1 MKVFVAPLNT
11 ELIKRS
17 GIGKAI
23 SHQKQAL
30 GIQHIECLHD
40 TNEDFDIIH
49 ANAYDFTTLYWVKRA
64 KRLGKKV
71 VVHAHSTKEDFKN
84 SFPFTNLVAPFFK
97 GWIKYFYN
105 QGHIIITPTP
115 YSKRLLETYKLKRP
129 IYAVSNGIDLA
140 KFKPE
145 EEAGKKFR
153 EEIGIGESQK
163 LIITVG
169 LPIKR
174 KGIFDFVELA
184 ERMPEYTFVWCGG
197 VNKNLL
203 PPKVRLL
210 IAKGEKL
217 PNVRFLGYVEGINRA
232 YQAADLFFMPT
243 YEETEGIV
251 MLEALA
257 TKTPVLAREIDAF
270 KPWLEDGV
278 NVVFGSDNNTF
289 ENKIRWMLS
298 NETGE
303 RAYDRDHITNA
314 GYKVAE
320 ERSLH
325 HVGAELKA
333 LYNELIS
340 GKIGCEKSPV
350 SR

>member
-30 GIQHIECLHD
+30 GIHNIECLCD

-49 ANAYDFTTLYWVKRA
+49 ANAYDFTTLYWVKKA
-64 KRLGKKV
+64 KRMGKKV

-105 QGHIIITPTP
+105 QGHIVITPTP

-145 EEAGKKFR
+145 VEAGRKFR
-153 EEIGIGESQK
+153 EEIGVGETQK
-163 LIITVG
+163 LVITVG

-184 ERMPEYTFVWCGG
+184 ERMPEVTFVWCGG

-270 KPWLEDGV
+270 KPWLEDDV
-278 NVVFGSDNNTF
+278 NVVFGSNNDEF
-289 ENKIRWMLS
+289 EQKIRWMLS
-298 NETGE
+298 DEKNSASYEKE
-303 RAYDRDHITNA
+303 RITDA

-320 ERSLH
+320 ERSLQ
-325 HVGAELKA
+325 HVGGELKN
-333 LYNELIS
+333 LYDSLIA
-340 GKIGCEKSPV
+340 GKIGDE
-350 SR
+350 R